1 MTTFGYALAG
11 EEHPPLDLVRNAQRA
26 EELGFSFVSVSDH
39 YHPWVSA
46 QGHSGFVCSVV
57 AGIAATTERVEVGVG
72 VTCPTMRVHP
82 AVVAHAAATSATM
95 LPERFFLGVGT
106 GEALNEHIL
115 GDRWPPPEIRLDMLE
130 EAVAVMRRLWEGGTV
145 DHHGP
150 HYTVEN
156 ARLFDVPD
164 TPPPVIV
171 SAFGPAAV
179 EVAARIGDGFWATA
193 PQKET
198 LDAYADAGG
207 RGPRYGEVTMC
218 WAEDEAT
225 ARRTAH
231 RQWPNAGVKG
241 QLAQDLPTTT
251 HFEQA
256 AEMVREEDVTS
267 SMPCGPDPEAVVE
280 SIRQY
285 EEAGYTHLYLH
296 QVGPD
301 QDGFFRFWEKE
312 LSPLLTR

>member
-1 MTTFGYALAG
+1 MTTFGYALAS
-11 EEHPPLDLVRNAQRA
+11 EEHAPLDLVRNAQRA
-26 EELGFSFVSVSDH
+26 EELGFSFVSISDH

-46 QGHSGFVCSVV
+46 QGHSAFVWSVV
-57 AGIAATTERVEVGVG
+57 GGVAATTERIELGIG
-72 VTCPTMRVHP
+72 VTCPLVRIHP

-95 LPERFFLGVGT
+95 LPGRFFLGVGT
-106 GEALNEHIL
+106 GEALNEHVL
-115 GDRWPPPEIRLDMLE
+115 GDRWPPPDIRLGMLE

-150 HYTVEN
+150 YYTVEN

-179 EVAARIGDGFWATA
+179 ELAARIGDGFWATS
-193 PQKET
+193 PQKES
-198 LDAYADAGG
+198 LDAYGEAGG
-207 RGPRYGEVTMC
+207 TGPRYGEVTIC

-225 ARRTAH
+225 ARRTAYQ
-231 RQWPNAGVKG
+231 QWPNAGVKG
-241 QLAQDLPTTT
+241 QLAQDLPTPT

-256 AEMVREEDVTS
+256 AEMVTEEDVAS
-267 SMPCGPDPEAVVE
+267 SVPCGPDPEAVVE

-296 QVGPD
+296 QIGPD

-312 LSPLLTR
+312 LSPLLER